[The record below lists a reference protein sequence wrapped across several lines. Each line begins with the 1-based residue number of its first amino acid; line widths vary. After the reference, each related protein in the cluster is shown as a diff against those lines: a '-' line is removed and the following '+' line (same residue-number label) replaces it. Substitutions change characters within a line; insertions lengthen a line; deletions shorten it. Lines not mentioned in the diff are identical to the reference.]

1 MGLQAEL
8 LREERARGELEELTL
23 HPEISCMAQRL
34 KAAEGDAAQP
44 AWQRL
49 TSRKA
54 DKVQARAR
62 LIFLDPHA
70 DLGR

>member
-1 MGLQAEL
+1 M
-8 LREERARGELEELTL
+8 REERARGELEELTL
-23 HPEISCMAQRL
+23 HPEISGMAQRL

-54 DKVQARAR
+54 DKVQVWMR
-62 LIFLDPHA
+62 LYRLTQHVTVE
-70 DLGR
+70 L

>member
-1 MGLQAEL
+1 MQWRVMQAEV
-8 LREERARGELEELTL
+8 LRDERTRSELQELTL
-23 HPEISCMAQRL
+23 HPEISSMAQRL

-54 DKVQARAR
+54 DKVQAR
-62 LIFLDPHA
+62 
-70 DLGR
+70 DLFYVT